1 MRVVVDVDADTF
13 AGRAGPWLAGHPVAG
28 NVLATTLEGVRQGQR
43 NYSEALWLSMLDDAE
58 RVIGA
63 AMHTPPHHLFVC
75 PMPDQAIGLLAE
87 ELAGIRPAL
96 SGVNGVREAA
106 EAFVRHWQRL
116 RPARATPA
124 MAARIYQLEQVVAPA
139 AAVPGRLRIAGSAD
153 IELTAGWMTA
163 FHLEA
168 LGAGPAEDVTATARR
183 RIAAGEA
190 HLWTVGEESVSLACV
205 SAPAAGVARVGP
217 VYTPPEHRRRGY
229 AGAGVAAVSQLA
241 LDGGAEHCM
250 LYTDLSNQTSNS
262 IYQALGYRAAFDAQE
277 YVFGYDRDR

>member
-1 MRVVVDVDADTF
+1 MVIDHDADVF

-43 NYSEALWLSMLDDAE
+43 NYSEALWLSVLDDAGL
-58 RVIGA
+58 VVGA
-63 AMHTPPHHLFVC
+63 AMHTPPHSLFVC
-75 PMPDQAIGLLAE
+75 PMPDEVIELLAE
-87 ELAGIRPAL
+87 ELARVRPEL
-96 SGVNGVREAA
+96 PGVNGVREAA
-106 EAFVRHWQRL
+106 EAFARHWQRL

-124 MAARIYQLEQVVAPA
+124 IAARIYQLEQVVPPA
-139 AAVPGRLRIAGSAD
+139 HHVPGRLRAAGSAET
-153 IELTAGWMTA
+153 ELTAGWMTA

-168 LGAGPAEDVTATARR
+168 LGASAAEDVTATARR

-229 AGAGVAAVSQLA
+229 AGAGVAALSQLA

-262 IYQALGYRAAFDAQE
+262 IYRALGYRTAFDAQE